1 MKYRF
6 RVQTETETETVQKRM
21 GREVVDT
28 GAYVSVRF
36 AFAFIVQCAPTLRW
50 LD

>member
-1 MKYRF
+1 MKYGF
-6 RVQTETETETVQKRM
+6 RVQTETETVQKRM